1 MNRLAFHDQLAGFFM
16 ILEAVLFKS
25 SLDLILLWTSIFCP
39 IRYCIKRTAGIY
51 DQLLAAGTD
60 QI

>member
-1 MNRLAFHDQLAGFFM
+1 MNRLAFYDQLASFLM

-25 SLDLILLWTSIFCP
+25 SLDLILLWTSIFGP
-39 IRYCIKRTAGIY
+39 IWNRVERATGFNVQ
-51 DQLLAAGTD
+51 QLGTRSN